1 MNFKNFLVS
10 RFLRSKQEHFPL
22 ISIFGMGGIVIGVF
36 AIITVISVMKGFE
49 KDLIKRLTGTQPHI
63 YISDKS
69 NGSYLKDWKKIL
81 LKLSNSEK
89 LSHKVISMSPFV
101 ESEAI
106 LYFNKTTIGVVVFG
120 ADVSF
125 FEKMLISEPEHRG
138 VILGQQLA
146 FSNDLIKGDQVDLV
160 SAWDA
165 VTSSGA
171 VPRMRTF
178 EVFDLV
184 RTGTYV
190 RDLKYIYVN
199 IDDAMRYFT
208 PEKDMPTG
216 IVMFCKKPADIQ
228 DTKTLISSIL
238 SEYKDL
244 DVETWIDRN
253 SRLFYSLKLERFAM
267 LITLIFVVLIAS
279 FSIVVSLV
287 LMVESKKRDFIV
299 LMSMGLKKKTIRNV
313 LLRVAL
319 IKGSSGAL
327 FGGVLATIF
336 CYLQKEY
343 KFISLPAIYYETRLP
358 VDINFAFN
366 MLVVFLAV
374 FICVIG
380 VLFPIRLINRFSIIS
395 QLRKDS

>member
-10 RFLRSKQEHFPL
+10 RFLKSKQERFPL

-49 KDLIKRLTGTQPHI
+49 KDLVKRLTGTQPHV
-63 YISDKS
+63 YITDKDNS
-69 NGSYLKDWKKIL
+69 PYLRDWKNIL
-81 LKLSNSEK
+81 KKLSENEK
-89 LSHKVISMSPFV
+89 LSRKLISVSPFV

-106 LYFNKTTIGVVVFG
+106 LYFNKITLGVVVFS
-120 ADVSF
+120 ADASF
-125 FEKMLISEPEHRG
+125 FDKMLINEPEHRG
-138 VILGQQLA
+138 LVLGQELA
-146 FSNDLIKGDQVDLV
+146 FSNDIIKGDEVELV

-165 VTSSGA
+165 VTSLGA
-171 VPRMRTF
+171 APRMRTF
-178 EVFDLV
+178 KVFDLV

-199 IDDAMRYFT
+199 INDAVNYFT
-208 PEKDMPTG
+208 PEKNAPTG
-216 IVMFCKKPADIQ
+216 LVMFCKRPADIQ
-228 DTKTLISSIL
+228 ETKALISSII
-238 SEYKDL
+238 SGQNNINI
-244 DVETWIDRN
+244 ETWIDRN
-253 SRLFYSLKLERFAM
+253 NRLFYSLKLERIAM

-279 FSIVVSLV
+279 FSIIVSLV

-299 LMSMGLKKKTIRNV
+299 LMSMGLKKGMLRNI

-319 IKGSSGAL
+319 IKGFSGAML
-327 FGGVLATIF
+327 GGFLATLF

-358 VDINFAFN
+358 VDINIGFN
-366 MLVVFLAV
+366 ILVVFMAI

-380 VLFPIRLINRFSIIS
+380 ALFPIRLIDRFSIIS